1 MTNNKGSAAWM
12 APEVF
17 EGKYEWHS
25 KYLKCFRYL
34 PCQKCADVSSSSV
47 ISRVSTVQWTTQ
59 LCFVTFYLNGS
70 WVFPAWRHYF
80 LIHCQLPHSP
90 TLSSPTYGEKM
101 NGGVLMTLFPLGD
114 ESVEFVFSVCQEPN
128 VFLHNETCSWL
139 GVRRKDELSPSCCL
153 VFGGRLQDS
162 RLQLNNSLLPSVWT
176 LSN

>member
-1 MTNNKGSAAWM
+1 M

-34 PCQKCADVSSSSV
+34 PCQSFILSKKCSDVSSSSL
-47 ISRVSTVQWTTQ
+47 ICRVSTVQWTGPPPQ
-59 LCFVTFYLNGS
+59 CCFVTFYLNGS

-80 LIHCQLPHSP
+80 LIHRQLPHSP
-90 TLSSPTYGEKM
+90 TLLSPPTYSEKM

-162 RLQLNNSLLPSVWT
+162 RLQLHNSLLPSVWT